1 MRHVLGPAG
10 YAAAIHHLITDC
22 LTSRLGQ
29 PPPRLRAVLDAALH
43 QLRIVAGEDYDPEQ
57 YPGDGLLDARLAH
70 PLNEGGKVAEAS
82 IVVDS
87 VRLPDHRPRLHD
99 LWRYAQEAADA
110 PVTAVVSLLRD
121 MGANEAAD
129 EVLKG
134 RKAATPLIA
143 QAEEPGDDE

>member
-57 YPGDGLLDARLAH
+57 YPGDGLLDARGMLLAAEVLIIEADRLAAPGLECDGELTSRFVGLH
-70 PLNEGGKVAEAS
+70 TYLNKQIKAAEAK
-82 IVVDS
+82 
-87 VRLPDHRPRLHD
+87 
-99 LWRYAQEAADA
+99 ATAD
-110 PVTAVVSLLRD
+110 R
-121 MGANEAAD
+121 
-129 EVLKG
+129 
-134 RKAATPLIA
+134 
-143 QAEEPGDDE
+143 